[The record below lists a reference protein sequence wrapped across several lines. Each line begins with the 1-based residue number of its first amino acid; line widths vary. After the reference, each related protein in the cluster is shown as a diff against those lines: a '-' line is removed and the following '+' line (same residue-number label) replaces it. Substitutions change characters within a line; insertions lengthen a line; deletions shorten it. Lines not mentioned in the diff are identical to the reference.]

1 MIRRKLLS
9 LLSAAT
15 LAIAFSATPA
25 IAESPM
31 TNMGASTDGKGE
43 GLAIS
48 GYDAVA
54 YFTES
59 KPVEGKAEFTL
70 EHEGA
75 MWQFASMENLD
86 KFKADPASF
95 APQYGGYCAYA
106 IAKGK
111 AKSIDPAAW
120 KIIDN
125 KLYLNHTMAV
135 QKKWLKDTDK
145 GIMAANAMWPAA
157 LK

>member
-1 MIRRKLLS
+1 MYIKKISHLLTA
-9 LLSAAT
+9 LALSAAFFAT
-15 LAIAFSATPA
+15 GAFAG
-25 IAESPM
+25 SPM
-31 TNMGASTDGKGE
+31 INSGASTDGQGE

-48 GYDAVA
+48 GYDPVA

-59 KPVEGKAEFTL
+59 KAVEGMAEFTL

-75 MWQFASMENLD
+75 MWQFASMENLEM
-86 KFKADPASF
+86 FKASPADYT
-95 APQYGGYCAYA
+95 PQYGGYCAFA

-125 KLYLNHTMAV
+125 KLYLNHTMDV
-135 QKKWLKDTDK
+135 QEKWLKDTDE
-145 GIMAANAMWPAA
+145 GIQKADAMWPSV
-157 LK
+157 LN

>member
-1 MIRRKLLS
+1 MIHQHASKFLS
-9 LLSAAT
+9 MIAVCVTCLAAP
-15 LAIAFSATPA
+15 AFAG
-25 IAESPM
+25 SPM
-31 TNMGASTDGKGE
+31 INVGASTGGDGA

-48 GYDAVA
+48 GYDPVA

-59 KPVEGKAEFTL
+59 MPVQGMAKFSV

-75 MWQFASMENLD
+75 TWQFASMENLD
-86 KFKADPASF
+86 KFKADPSSF

-106 IAKGK
+106 VGKGK
-111 AKSIDPAAW
+111 AKSIDPAAF

-125 KLYLNHTMAV
+125 KLYLQHTMDV

-145 GIMAANAMWPAA
+145 GIMAADAMWPGV
-157 LK
+157 LN